1 MMSEAKH
8 MSGLTRGLNM
18 RRTSNKIVVAGF
30 AIALTLYLARALSEE
45 WMVGNPMTVA
55 EAVASAFAVFI
66 AWALA
71 RELDPDHPWPAAVAM
86 IASFVAALWFVPAIL
101 VVGSAAIALR
111 MVSGTVARSLTMF
124 DLGLMAVIGFGSGRE
139 LSFWSIAIF
148 AFVALKVAPEFGRLR
163 WWTVGTLTGG
173 FVAGWYTGEL
183 SPVTVS
189 AQTAAIAV
197 AFLLVG
203 AIAALRVSVSAKTD
217 ARPGLVED
225 FRLVMSRMAAS
236 VILASATLI
245 GGFDAMWKIAPVGV
259 ALTVVALVSLIPPL
273 AGPTTDGLKPRTS
286 VPLSRGT
293 GESATFQGGRAS
305 LRARGMKEAQF
316 PRTRSRTGSERHPSG
331 RA

>member
-1 MMSEAKH
+1 MMSQAKH
-8 MSGLTRGLNM
+8 MSGLARGLNM

-30 AIALTLYLARALSEE
+30 GIALTLYLARALSEE

-55 EAVASAFAVFI
+55 EAVAAAFAVFI
-66 AWALA
+66 AWALT

-86 IASFVAALWFVPAIL
+86 IASFVAALWFVPSIL
-101 VVGSAAIALR
+101 LVASAAIALR

-124 DLGLMAVIGFGSGRE
+124 DLGLMAVIGYGSGRE

-163 WWTVGTLTGG
+163 WWAVGTLAGAFIG
-173 FVAGWYTGEL
+173 GWYTGEL
-183 SPVTVS
+183 SPVTVT

-203 AIAALRVSVSAKTD
+203 AIAASRVSVSAKTD

-225 FRLVMSRMAAS
+225 SRLVMSRMAAS

-245 GGFDAMWKIAPVGV
+245 GGFDAMWRIAPVGI

-273 AGPTTDGLKPRTS
+273 AGPTTDGLKRSVP

-293 GESATFQGGRAS
+293 GESASQGDEGSAS
-305 LRARGMKEAQF
+305 DRRG
-316 PRTRSRTGSERHPSG
+316 TGESASQGDEGSAVPSG
-331 RA
+331 